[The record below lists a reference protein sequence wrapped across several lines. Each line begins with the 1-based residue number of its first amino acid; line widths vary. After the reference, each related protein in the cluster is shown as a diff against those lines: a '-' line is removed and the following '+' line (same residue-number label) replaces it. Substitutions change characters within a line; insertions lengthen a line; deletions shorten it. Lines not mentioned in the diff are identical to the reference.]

1 MKRKPLHHRK
11 RFWNFI
17 QAPQTTRGQLMNE
30 PEWHIRS
37 GLAIRP
43 LGYHEVAIQ
52 SLSGDVFT
60 EHAML
65 LPGSLQPTCWLL
77 LLMKLWQM
85 QWCWERG
92 LWASSVVQLEVHY
105 IFMLLKKLPSYQGK
119 KKKESDRQTPGHW
132 VYWRIELP
140 FLLGKCILSFS
151 VWTPSSVIDLK
162 KCVFFW
168 SVEC

>member
-1 MKRKPLHHRK
+1 MVFLVWCYHVVDYNDWFLGILFMKRKPLHHRK

-119 KKKESDRQTPGHW
+119 KKKNLIDKHQATE
-132 VYWRIELP
+132 YIE
-140 FLLGKCILSFS
+140 
-151 VWTPSSVIDLK
+151 
-162 KCVFFW
+162 
-168 SVEC
+168 E